1 MAAIFPPQDKGGV
14 PPGVSV
20 VNGFTPTHPV
30 TGEGPLFVSPDCSTI
45 LTDGQLNAITSEI
58 LAAVDELGFAY
69 NSTRI
74 DNLGQ
79 SLSARFNQV
88 ESDIDGKVDRS
99 GDVMSGPLMLVGN
112 PASNDEAANKAYVDG
127 QTSAL
132 DSSLRTYID
141 DETMA
146 ILQQAQI
153 LVANLDANKVDR
165 SGDQMTGLLT
175 LSGDP
180 INPSHAATKQYVDDH
195 AGGGVVGI
203 PEAPAGGGIYARRQ
217 GGWVCA
223 VAVDS
228 AQALTPVQQT
238 TARQNI
244 YAAPIDALAFS
255 GIQINGNMDVSLE
268 HGVAAITAPSTY
280 AIDGWIVSSVGSQT
294 FSAVQIAD
302 GPPGYSHSLQITVT
316 APNAGP
322 AANDDLSFVHRIEGL
337 RFAKLAFGTAAA
349 SYVSILFWVKAN
361 RTGLYSGVLR
371 NGSNARSCTFMF
383 AVNVSATWELKMVT
397 LPGDT
402 TGTWSNDATLGA
414 TFRISMMTGSAL
426 QTSAGGWKEGTY
438 NGVPGSINGAA
449 ATTDV
454 MRLTGVLIVPG
465 IELPGSDRAAF
476 VMRAADEESEWCRRY
491 WNITRVIN
499 RFLAA
504 NYQADSDVQG
514 FFSRSFRNT
523 PNLTLIPGQR
533 LNVYSAQADGGF
545 LEGHFRHTMLAG
557 GPGDSYCYNDTVTG
571 DARL

>member
-1 MAAIFPPQDKGGV
+1 MAAIFPPMDKGGK
-14 PPGVSV
+14 PPGVSI
-20 VNGFTPTHPV
+20 VNGFSPIHPV
-30 TGEGPLFVSPDCSTI
+30 TGEGPFYVAPDCSTV

-58 LAAVDELGFAY
+58 LAAVDELGFAF

-88 ESDIDGKVDRS
+88 ETDIDGKVDRS
-99 GDVMSGPLMLVGN
+99 GDVMSGPLMLAGN
-112 PASNDEAANKAYVDG
+112 PANNDEAANKAYVDG

-132 DSSLRTYID
+132 DSSLRQYID
-141 DETMA
+141 DETLA

-153 LVANLDANKVDR
+153 LVANLDANKVNR

-195 AGGGVVGI
+195 SGGTSVGI
-203 PEAPAGGGIYARRQ
+203 PEAPFGGGIYARRQ
-217 GGWVCA
+217 GGWIGA
-223 VAVDS
+223 VTVDT

-244 YAAPIDALAFS
+244 AAAPVDALAFS

-268 HGVAAITAPSTY
+268 HGVAAISAPSTY

-302 GPPGYSHSLQITVT
+302 GPPGYPHSLQIAVT

-322 AANDDLSFVHRIEGL
+322 AANDDLSFVHRIEGQ

-371 NGSNARSCTFMF
+371 NGTNARSCTFMF

-426 QTSAGGWKEGTY
+426 QTSAGGWKDGTY
-438 NGVPGSINGAA
+438 NGVPGTINGAA

-465 IELPGSDRAAF
+465 IELPGPDRAAF
-476 VMRAADEESEWCRRY
+476 IMRAADEESEWCRRY

-499 RFLAA
+499 RV
-504 NYQADSDVQG
+504 QAIAYTQVNDITG
-514 FFSRSFRNT
+514 HFSRSFRAT
-523 PNLTLIPGQR
+523 PILTLTPGSR
-533 LNVYSAQADGGF
+533 LNVYSASVDGPF
-545 LEGHFRHTMLAG
+545 LEGNFRHSMLSNGAN
-557 GPGDSYCYNDTVTG
+557 DTYCYNDIVVG